1 MRKSWISIV
10 SASAL
15 LASAGVASA
24 QTTTT
29 TTTTWTPQEGT
40 AITQYSTTQHYQAY
54 SDPGLQP
61 SVGAVL
67 PPAVTV
73 YPLPPTVAVPA
84 PQQYSYSIVNNQPVV
99 VERTTRRVVHV
110 W

>member
-1 MRKSWISIV
+1 MAYQHEEHCDEEVTVFIRGRV
-10 SASAL
+10 RAS
-15 LASAGVASA
+15 ASAGVASA

-40 AITQYSTTQHYQAY
+40 AITQYSTTQHYQAF
-54 SDPGLQP
+54 SDPSLQP

-73 YPLPPTVAVPA
+73 FTAA
-84 PQQYSYSIVNNQPVV
+84 ADGGCAGA
-99 VERTTRRVVHV
+99 
-110 W
+110 